1 MNKVTATTI
10 VKSVNPSADDTII
23 NDLLEDSK
31 GTKAGVA
38 AYRPYIVAARTLSL
52 NPPNADL
59 KKADTAEWF
68 DWQRR
73 IKDLLETQALSD
85 GTIEGIPVSWMVNTG
100 DTIPLAAI
108 SSSAIFI

>member
-1 MNKVTATTI
+1 MNKLTATTI

-38 AYRPYIVAARTLSL
+38 AYRPYIVAARTLAL

-73 IKDLLETQALSD
+73 IKDLLETQSLSD
-85 GTIEGIPVSWMVNTG
+85 GTIENIPVTWVVNTG
-100 DTIPLAAI
+100 DVIPLAAFT
-108 SSSAIFI
+108 SASAQG